1 MFGSKKVDT
10 QKAMQNIARQKM
22 MRGQAT
28 DANMIQNF
36 GSLGAGAA
44 SQALSNSLRGNM
56 QSGNLS
62 ASNTNSSNPSQAAA
76 AANKRKAAGIIN
88 NVQKSN
94 NKNGIGGSILG
105 AIGE

>member
-56 QSGNLS
+56 QSNAQTGATN
-62 ASNTNSSNPSQAAA
+62 ASNPAQAAV
-76 AANKRKAAGIIN
+76 AANKRKAASITN
-88 NVQKSN
+88 STQKSSG
-94 NKNGIGGSILG
+94 KSGIGGSILG
-105 AIGE
+105 AIGK

>member
-1 MFGSKKVDT
+1 MFGNKKVDT

-28 DANMIQNF
+28 DANMIQSF

-56 QSGNLS
+56 HSGNS
-62 ASNTNSSNPSQAAA
+62 NTSNTNSSNPAHAAA
-76 AANKRKAAGIIN
+76 AANKRKAAGITNDI
-88 NVQKSN
+88 QKSAG
-94 NKNGIGGSILG
+94 KSGIGGSILG
-105 AIGE
+105 AINK